1 MSQRK
6 LRPGQQPY
14 DYANGLRVGGISG
27 ALIGGGLFVL
37 LGWPWLIVAGAVAGA
52 IGGYLWY
59 RRERHHSG

>member
-1 MSQRK
+1 MSERR

-27 ALIGGGLFVL
+27 ALIGGGVFALT
-37 LGWPWLIVAGAVAGA
+37 GWPWFVVIGAVAGA

-59 RRERHHSG
+59 RRERAYS